1 MEAIVMFAQEAR
13 GEDAR
18 GKERSRGRAGGERRT
33 SAGRRQEHHAKQA
46 TKEEREL

>member
-33 SAGRRQEHHAKQA
+33 SAGTAGQGGNPFFKVAK
-46 TKEEREL
+46 